1 MSNQKNYKMKRF
13 MYAAMLLLGLSM
25 VSTSCDNSIEG
36 TAKRDAKAYV
46 KALEDGDSKAEAK
59 ASKRSLEHAKNYD
72 MNGKTGDCERYKQA
86 YAKYLE
92 MYVDKAT
99 K

>member
-1 MSNQKNYKMKRF
+1 
-13 MYAAMLLLGLSM
+13 MYAVVLLLGLSM
-25 VSTSCDNSIEG
+25 ISTSCDNSIEG

-46 KALEDGDSKAEAK
+46 KALEDGDSEAEAK
-59 ASKRSLEHAKNYD
+59 ASKRSLEHARNYD
-72 MNGKTGDCERYKQA
+72 MNGKSGDCERYKQA

-92 MYVDKAT
+92 QYVKEAT